1 VHDLNIPLQVV
12 GVSTVRERD
21 GLAMSSRNRRLSLKQ
36 RALAPCLYRTLLAAR
51 QSIAYGER
59 TAAAIKE
66 GAAQVLQSVP
76 EIKLEYFEL
85 VDPDTIRPVD
95 VVNAPVRAA
104 LAAWIGKT
112 RLIDN
117 LYCEPRRCPVSK
129 REVITALLT
138 MWGS

>member
-1 VHDLNIPLQVV
+1 MAV
-12 GVSTVRERD
+12 
-21 GLAMSSRNRRLSLKQ
+21 
-36 RALAPCLYRTLLAAR
+36 R
-51 QSIAYGER
+51 QSIAYGQR

-85 VDPDTIRPVD
+85 VDPDTIRPAD

-129 REVITALLT
+129 GR
-138 MWGS
+138 

>member
-1 VHDLNIPLQVV
+1 MHDLNIPLQVV

-36 RALAPCLYRTLLAAR
+36 RALAPCLYRTLLAGR
-51 QSIAYGER
+51 QSIACGEQSAVCIKD
-59 TAAAIKE
+59 AAAQ
-66 GAAQVLQSVP
+66 ALQSVP

-129 REVITALLT
+129 ER
-138 MWGS
+138 

>member
-1 VHDLNIPLQVV
+1 
-12 GVSTVRERD
+12 
-21 GLAMSSRNRRLSLKQ
+21 MSSRNRRLSLKQ

-117 LYCEPRRCPVSK
+117 LYCEPGAAQGAKGGDHGASYDVGKLSGRLNSF
-129 REVITALLT
+129 
-138 MWGS
+138 

>member
-1 VHDLNIPLQVV
+1 MAV
-12 GVSTVRERD
+12 
-21 GLAMSSRNRRLSLKQ
+21 
-36 RALAPCLYRTLLAAR
+36 R
-51 QSIAYGER
+51 QSIAYGQR

-112 RLIDN
+112 RLASIIFIAN
-117 LYCEPRRCPVSK
+117 PG
-129 REVITALLT
+129 AAQ
-138 MWGS
+138 